1 MEKKKPSKKPAKK
14 KPVKKASVKRK
25 KKSIPPPEPAGS
37 CSCTHSLSYTFTNA
51 DSFTSDIPGYDHGS
65 EEGDM
70 TGVEIHIV
78 NASVPKADDAIA
90 SLKKGVKNL
99 LKRLRTFCGRGG
111 QEEQSI

>member
-25 KKSIPPPEPAGS
+25 KTPAPPETLGS
-37 CSCTHSLSYTFTNA
+37 CSHSMSYTFTNA
-51 DSFTSDIPGYDHGS
+51 ESYTSDIPGYDPGS

-78 NASVPKADDAIA
+78 NASVPKIDTVE
-90 SLKKGVKNL
+90 SLKNGVRSL
-99 LKRLRTFCGRGG
+99 LKRLRAFCVRGG